1 MNSIGEKLTLDFI
14 RLANEEHDALTD
26 YCNSFAELSMQLSS
40 NSINKKSSAQDENE
54 NMYMNFHAEIHL
66 YDTERGEAQSQQ
78 YVLHYMG
85 KLENLREVHVSLI
98 RKYNELKL
106 QNMNEKILDEL
117 ERHTNISTR
126 AIASVASST
135 TKGFGPIH
143 MNGMQ
148 RNVTGDGD
156 QNLHELRIV
165 SLVSL
170 RASIEQVKS
179 TLEKCS

>member
-1 MNSIGEKLTLDFI
+1 MTHDFI
-14 RLANEEHDALTD
+14 KLANEEHDALTD

-40 NSINKKSSAQDENE
+40 NSINKKSPVQDEE
-54 NMYMNFHAEIHL
+54 DDMYMNFQAGIHL
-66 YDTERGEAQSQQ
+66 HDTEREESQSQQ
-78 YVLHYMG
+78 YVLQYMV
-85 KLENLREVHVSLI
+85 KLEILREVHASLI

-117 ERHTNISTR
+117 ERHTKISTR

-135 TKGFGPIH
+135 TKGLGPIH

-148 RNVTGDGD
+148 RNVTGNGD

-179 TLEKCS
+179 ALEKYS

>member
-1 MNSIGEKLTLDFI
+1 MKTHDFI

-40 NSINKKSSAQDENE
+40 NSINKTSPVVQYEEDD
-54 NMYMNFHAEIHL
+54 MYMNFQAGIHL
-66 YDTERGEAQSQQ
+66 HDTKRVESQSQQ
-78 YVLHYMG
+78 YVLQYIG
-85 KLENLREVHVSLI
+85 KLEMLREVHASLI

-117 ERHTNISTR
+117 ERHTKISTR
-126 AIASVASST
+126 VIASVASST
-135 TKGFGPIH
+135 TKGLGPIH

-148 RNVTGDGD
+148 RNVTGNGD
-156 QNLHELRIV
+156 QNLHELRMV

-170 RASIEQVKS
+170 RASVEQVKS
-179 TLEKCS
+179 ALEKYS

>member
-1 MNSIGEKLTLDFI
+1 MNSIGKMTTLDFI

-40 NSINKKSSAQDENE
+40 NPINKKSSAQDEND
-54 NMYMNFHAEIHL
+54 NMYINFHEEFHL
-66 YDTERGEAQSQQ
+66 YDTARGEAQSHQ
-78 YVLHYMG
+78 YVLQYMG
-85 KLENLREVHVSLI
+85 KLETLREVHVSLI

-117 ERHTNISTR
+117 ERHTKISTR